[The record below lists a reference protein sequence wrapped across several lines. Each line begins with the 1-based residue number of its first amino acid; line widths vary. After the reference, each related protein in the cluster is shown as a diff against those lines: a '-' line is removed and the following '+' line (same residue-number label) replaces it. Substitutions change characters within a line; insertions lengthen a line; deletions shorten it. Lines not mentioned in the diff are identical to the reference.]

1 MNKYYYKVEKTSNLH
16 RDLEYGFFIK
26 GEFMQDRNEEIS
38 NIVGIED
45 LASKAA
51 YDFHGG
57 LLINEA
63 YADEIDDK
71 HFIKKEQEL
80 DGRIFKQFKKSSSY
94 FKKWDEFIKGNN
106 LTHVIRMQSLNFLV
120 FVYDLAGAI
129 EFITYN
135 GTFYL
140 ESKKEQENKA
150 LIPITERELLEMKL
164 EKSDKAAIRS

>member
-1 MNKYYYKVEKTSNLH
+1 MNKYYYKVEQTSNLH
-16 RDLEYGFFIK
+16 RDLEYTFFIK
-26 GEFMQDRNEEIS
+26 GQFMQERNEEIS
-38 NIVGIED
+38 NLVGIED

-94 FKKWDEFIKGNN
+94 FKKWNDFINENN

-120 FVYDLAGAI
+120 FVYDLTGAI

-135 GTFYL
+135 DTFYL
-140 ESKKEQENKA
+140 EAKTEQDNNA

-164 EKSDKAAIRS
+164 VMSKGKEAS